1 MPNPAWDDL
10 SEFVDADDFAVPV
23 VVTQAGSI
31 RRFSGIFDDPYLD
44 AQVGEYAMDSS
55 EPRVTAKEADMIG
68 IRRGAICI
76 VAGKSWAVL
85 DAPKPDG
92 TGMAVLKLSKEP

>member
-1 MPNPAWDDL
+1 MPNPVWDDL
-10 SEFVDADDFAVPV
+10 TVFVDTDDFAVV
-23 VVTQAGSI
+23 AVIVQSGAT
-31 RRFSGIFDDPYLD
+31 RRVSCIFDDPYLD
-44 AQVGEYAMDSS
+44 AQVGEYALDSS
-55 EPRVTAKEADMIG
+55 EPRITAKESDLIG
-68 IRRGAICI
+68 IRRGAACT